1 MPSSTN
7 SSSSPGDA
15 LSGAGSCGNNV
26 DVTAPIGR
34 CGDGQR
40 LPLLVISS
48 YAKVNYVDHST
59 TDQAS
64 ILQFIED
71 NWNLG
76 RAGGSSFDALAGS
89 LLNLF
94 EFEDGAML
102 ESCA

>member
-1 MPSSTN
+1 M
-7 SSSSPGDA
+7 
-15 LSGAGSCGNNV
+15 
-26 DVTAPIGR
+26 
-34 CGDGQR
+34 
-40 LPLLVISS
+40 ISS

-89 LLNLF
+89 LLNMF
-94 EFEDGAML
+94 EFEDGGDARKL
-102 ESCA
+102 LLDPASGLLC